1 MCLAHDGS
9 IFLIAWLKGFGRICF
24 PGGFRLKEYLLSI
37 KKGLSRIWLWPAW
50 CSGPQQFSPIGC
62 KTRFLMNPSFAAL
75 KSVPTFS
82 WPLWPLPALPWLRP
96 YQHLPFLCEI
106 EIDLDLMLSVSQ
118 LRSPRCLR
126 MRQLLQ
132 PHQLLPHR

>member
-50 CSGPQQFSPIGC
+50 CSGPQQFSPIGAQTTISYEPVFC
-62 KTRFLMNPSFAAL
+62 RPEIRPYFLMAAL
-75 KSVPTFS
+75 ASSSLAMAAALSASAFS
-82 WPLWPLPALPWLRP
+82 LR
-96 YQHLPFLCEI
+96 
-106 EIDLDLMLSVSQ
+106 D
-118 LRSPRCLR
+118 
-126 MRQLLQ
+126 
-132 PHQLLPHR
+132 